1 MKTKNLIVGA
11 KSSMVTLSF
20 SKVASPCHSEKGNEI
35 TFFFNFWVSPVYFTN
50 IYIVY
55 FLSGRGITLQDP
67 DNIIIP
73 GKLGLSQIS
82 IFEIHNPKRG
92 AWTLT
97 VSGGNGGHEF
107 FVKSS
112 SATNV
117 DFEHYFL
124 VEMPG
129 RGRRMV
135 EVPTSNPII
144 GKWLIFFCCA
154 RKLEVKGNV
163 R

>member
-1 MKTKNLIVGA
+1 MKTKNVIVGA
-11 KSSMVTLSF
+11 KSFMLTLSF
-20 SKVASPCHSEKGNEI
+20 SKVASPCQSEKGNEI

-67 DNIIIP
+67 DNIVIP

-97 VSGGNGGHEF
+97 VSGRNGGHEF

-144 GKWLIFFCCA
+144 GKSGIFFCCA

-163 R
+163 P

>member
-1 MKTKNLIVGA
+1 M
-11 KSSMVTLSF
+11 
-20 SKVASPCHSEKGNEI
+20 
-35 TFFFNFWVSPVYFTN
+35 
-50 IYIVY
+50 
-55 FLSGRGITLQDP
+55 
-67 DNIIIP
+67 
-73 GKLGLSQIS
+73 
-82 IFEIHNPKRG
+82 
-92 AWTLT
+92 
-97 VSGGNGGHEF
+97 SGGNGGHEF

-144 GKWLIFFCCA
+144 GKSFQYIFLLRA
-154 RKLEVKGNV
+154 EIRG
-163 R
+163 

>member
-1 MKTKNLIVGA
+1 M
-11 KSSMVTLSF
+11 
-20 SKVASPCHSEKGNEI
+20 
-35 TFFFNFWVSPVYFTN
+35 
-50 IYIVY
+50 
-55 FLSGRGITLQDP
+55 
-67 DNIIIP
+67 
-73 GKLGLSQIS
+73 
-82 IFEIHNPKRG
+82 
-92 AWTLT
+92 
-97 VSGGNGGHEF
+97 SGGNGGHEF

-144 GKWLIFFCCA
+144 GKSFIVFCCA
-154 RKLEVKGNV
+154 RK
-163 R
+163 

>member
-1 MKTKNLIVGA
+1 M
-11 KSSMVTLSF
+11 
-20 SKVASPCHSEKGNEI
+20 
-35 TFFFNFWVSPVYFTN
+35 
-50 IYIVY
+50 
-55 FLSGRGITLQDP
+55 
-67 DNIIIP
+67 
-73 GKLGLSQIS
+73 
-82 IFEIHNPKRG
+82 
-92 AWTLT
+92 
-97 VSGGNGGHEF
+97 SGGNGGHEF

-144 GKWLIFFCCA
+144 GKSFIFFGCA

>member
-1 MKTKNLIVGA
+1 MKTKNVIVGA
-11 KSSMVTLSF
+11 KSFMLTLSF
-20 SKVASPCHSEKGNEI
+20 SKVASPCHSEGGNEI
-35 TFFFNFWVSPVYFTN
+35 TFFLNFLVSPVYFTN

-67 DNIIIP
+67 DNIVIP
-73 GKLGLSQIS
+73 GKVGLSQIS

-144 GKWLIFFCCA
+144 GKSLIFFLLRA
-154 RKLEVKGNV
+154 EIRG
-163 R
+163 

>member
-1 MKTKNLIVGA
+1 MKTKNVIVGA
-11 KSSMVTLSF
+11 KSFMLTLSF
-20 SKVASPCHSEKGNEI
+20 SKVASPCHSEGGNEI
-35 TFFFNFWVSPVYFTN
+35 TFFFNFLVSPVYFTN

-67 DNIIIP
+67 DNIVIP
-73 GKLGLSQIS
+73 GKVGLSQIS

-144 GKWLIFFCCA
+144 GKSLIFFLLRA
-154 RKLEVKGNV
+154 EIRG
-163 R
+163 

>member
-1 MKTKNLIVGA
+1 M
-11 KSSMVTLSF
+11 
-20 SKVASPCHSEKGNEI
+20 
-35 TFFFNFWVSPVYFTN
+35 
-50 IYIVY
+50 
-55 FLSGRGITLQDP
+55 
-67 DNIIIP
+67 
-73 GKLGLSQIS
+73 
-82 IFEIHNPKRG
+82 
-92 AWTLT
+92 
-97 VSGGNGGHEF
+97 SGGNGGHEF

-129 RGRRMV
+129 RGRQMV

-144 GKWLIFFCCA
+144 GKSFIFFCCA